1 MNLFRFPCNIFTA
14 TSVLA
19 VQVLPFSV
27 LFGLCSFSVV
37 VARVV
42 AVEILLPVTPLKA
55 DEMDRKND
63 PLQRVENGE

>member
-27 LFGLCSFSVV
+27 LFGLCSLSVV

-42 AVEILLPVTPLKA
+42 AVEILLPTTPLKA

-63 PLQRVENGE
+63 PTNRLETGE